1 MTELN
6 SAKEQI
12 IAASKANNEPQQLI
26 DRRLSARELMEKL
39 RLPRMQRFDFRTW
52 PLIADRPLKWIESD
66 TSLVEKPAAD
76 DEVIKVTQ
84 LGQTLLHVNLPQK
97 LQDQGVILTDI
108 FAAAREYPELFNK
121 YFMTAIN
128 PEENLLTAY
137 HLAYLNA
144 GLFLYIPKNVEIEK
158 PIEAEIIQDSTQDE
172 PLISHIL
179 VIADRGSR
187 IKFIQHLTTIGDH
200 ENAANM
206 MIELMAQENSEID
219 FSSLDEFGPHTHTYF
234 KRRADIGKDAHVEW
248 AVGLMND
255 GNTVGDMDSELLGDG
270 GYANSKMI
278 AVTTR
283 DQEVG
288 VNNRVTNHGKH
299 TTGLI
304 NQRGVILEKSE
315 LIFNGIGQI
324 IHGAHGAKADQQ
336 NRVLI
341 MSDQA
346 RGDANPILLIDEND
360 VEAGHAASVGPV
372 DQQQM
377 YYLMSRGIPRAQAER
392 MVIRGF
398 LGAVLSAI
406 PAADVR
412 NKLITILER
421 KLADG
426 QQYE

>member
-1 MTELN
+1 MTDLAE
-6 SAKEQI
+6 AK
-12 IAASKANNEPQQLI
+12 QQLTVASQQNEEPVSLL
-26 DRRLSARELMEKL
+26 DRRLAARDLMAQL
-39 RLPRMQRFDFRTW
+39 RLPRMQRFNFRDW
-52 PLIADRPLKWIESD
+52 PLIADQPLEWVSSD
-66 TSLVEKPAAD
+66 TDLEKIAPD
-76 DEVIKVTQ
+76 DEVIRVTQ
-84 LGQTLLHVNLPQK
+84 VGQTTVKVHIPERLRAA
-97 LQDQGVILTDI
+97 GVVLTDI
-108 FAAAREYPELFNK
+108 FTAARQYPEMFEK
-121 YFMTAIN
+121 YFMSAIKTD
-128 PEENLLTAY
+128 ENLLTAY
-137 HLAYLNA
+137 HVAYLNA
-144 GLFLYIPKNVEIEK
+144 GLFLYVPKNVEIEK
-158 PIEAEIIQDSTQDE
+158 PIEAELVQDNTQGQ

-179 VIADRGSR
+179 VVADRGSKV
-187 IKFIQHLTTIGDH
+187 KFIQHLTTVGDQA
-200 ENAANM
+200 NPANM
-206 MIELMAQENSEID
+206 MIELIARDNSEID
-219 FSSLDEFGPHTHTYF
+219 FSSLDELGAQTHTYF
-234 KRRADIGKDAHVEW
+234 KRRADIGRDAHVEW

-255 GNTVGDMDSELLGDG
+255 GNTVGDMDSELLGEG

-283 DQEVG
+283 KQEVG

-304 NQRGVILEKSE
+304 NQRGVILENSE

-324 IHGAHGAKADQQ
+324 IHGAHGSKADQQ

-372 DQQQM
+372 DPHQM
-377 YYLMSRGIPRAQAER
+377 YYLMSRGIPRKQAER

-412 NKLITILER
+412 NKLVEILER
-421 KLADG
+421 KLTDG
-426 QQYE
+426 QQYQ

>member
-52 PLIADRPLKWIESD
+52 PLIAERPLKWVESD
-66 TSLVEKPAAD
+66 ADLVEKPVTD

-84 LGQTLLHVNLPQK
+84 FGQTLLHVNLPQK

-108 FAAAREYPELFNK
+108 FTAAREHPELFNK

-187 IKFIQHLTTIGDH
+187 IKFIQHLTTVGDH

-255 GNTVGDMDSELLGDG
+255 GATVGDMDSELLGDG